1 MECAK
6 ELIGYQADADT
17 KVAVAQGFGQQIAN
31 GTANCQV
38 ENAGAS
44 LVFGDLAKDVD
55 ACTEPA
61 VETQTYSAP
70 AYGASDSAPAYG
82 ASDYMPA
89 PTSSYSYAQPAPVDA
104 ISCSD
109 VTSLSSA
116 QLKAA
121 CGIVETQP
129 AMTQSTGVAQCP
141 VGETYDVAG
150 MKCEP
155 NG

>member
-70 AYGASDSAPAYG
+70 AYGASDYTPE
-82 ASDYMPA
+82 
-89 PTSSYSYAQPAPVDA
+89 PTSSYGYSQPAPVDA
-104 ISCSD
+104 IDCAD

-116 QLKAA
+116 QLRAA
-121 CGIVETQP
+121 CGIVEAQP

-155 NG
+155 NQ